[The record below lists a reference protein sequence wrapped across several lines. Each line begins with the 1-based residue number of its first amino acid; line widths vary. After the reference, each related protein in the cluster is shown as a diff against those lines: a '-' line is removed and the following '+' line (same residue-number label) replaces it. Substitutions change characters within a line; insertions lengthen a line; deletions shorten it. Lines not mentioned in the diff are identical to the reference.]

1 VLTEQVAPTRRVR
14 FRGWRTTRPFW
25 GGALLIASGLFLL
38 LPAYTTFH
46 IGDVL
51 ITISTI
57 SGVSTLLLGALMLL
71 CGTAPLIRPTVRLP
85 AGASAMIIAL
95 VALPAANFGGFIIGT
110 LLGVVGASLLLA
122 WGDSAEPATSSN

>member
-1 VLTEQVAPTRRVR
+1 
-14 FRGWRTTRPFW
+14 
-25 GGALLIASGLFLL
+25 L

-71 CGTAPLIRPTVRLP
+71 CGIAPLVRPTVRLP
-85 AGASAMIIAL
+85 AGVSAMIIAL

-110 LLGVVGASLLLA
+110 LLGIIGASLLLA